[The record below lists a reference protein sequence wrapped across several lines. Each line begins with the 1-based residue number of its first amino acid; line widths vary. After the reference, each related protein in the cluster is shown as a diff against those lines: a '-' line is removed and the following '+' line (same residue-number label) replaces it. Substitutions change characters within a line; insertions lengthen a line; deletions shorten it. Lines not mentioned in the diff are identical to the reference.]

1 MSKILNFL
9 FAGLLIASPALFA
22 GCDGGGEMPDV
33 DSGDG
38 EMMMEGAMEG
48 ASEAWDDASEAVQEA
63 AEEATEAAAEAVEAA
78 EEAAADLEETEQP
91 AAE

>member
-38 EMMMEGAMEG
+38 EMMMEGA
-48 ASEAWDDASEAVQEA
+48 SEAWDDASEAVQEA
-63 AEEATEAAAEAVEAA
+63 SEEATEAAAEAVEAA